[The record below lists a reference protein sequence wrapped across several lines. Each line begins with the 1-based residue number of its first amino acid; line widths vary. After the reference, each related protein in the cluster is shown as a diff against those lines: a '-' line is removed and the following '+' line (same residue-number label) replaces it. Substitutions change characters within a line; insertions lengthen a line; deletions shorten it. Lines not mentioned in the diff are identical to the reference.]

1 MSFLFS
7 RKMEDRM
14 ANGTIQKNGLE
25 TEESVSWIYGSFAR
39 VFPNLCILLT
49 KYAPLYQEE
58 FTLGREGGCCRGL
71 FRVTENTDDV
81 FCVKVGDLYLFSRE
95 SALLRVK

>member
-1 MSFLFS
+1 MKTFVPLGSKWNDTKK
-7 RKMEDRM
+7 R
-14 ANGTIQKNGLE
+14 I
-25 TEESVSWIYGSFAR
+25 SVSRIYGSFAR

-71 FRVTENTDDV
+71 FRVIENTDDV
-81 FCVKVGDLYLFSRE
+81 FCVKAGDFYLFSHE